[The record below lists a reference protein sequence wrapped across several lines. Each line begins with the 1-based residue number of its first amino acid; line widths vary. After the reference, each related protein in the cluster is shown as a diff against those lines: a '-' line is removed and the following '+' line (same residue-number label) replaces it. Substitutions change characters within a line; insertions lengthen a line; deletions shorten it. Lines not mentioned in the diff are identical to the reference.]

1 MAQKTKIRRRSGKKA
16 CFVQT
21 SKIFKVFH
29 VRVLIA
35 ETVLF
40 WNSCMFSHHSITKRI
55 CFQLS
60 KCLAL
65 GQNKTFFKS
74 VKSGLACIISFGF
87 LVFFVRT
94 SKKDFISF
102 VSEAFSPAQFNM
114 SSCIRTFFCFSELAS
129 FFLVFWFS

>member
-40 WNSCMFSHHSITKRI
+40 CEFLHVFPSLYHKAHLFSAVEMSRSWAK
-55 CFQLS
+55 
-60 KCLAL
+60 
-65 GQNKTFFKS
+65 QNFF
-74 VKSGLACIISFGF
+74 
-87 LVFFVRT
+87 
-94 SKKDFISF
+94 
-102 VSEAFSPAQFNM
+102 
-114 SSCIRTFFCFSELAS
+114 
-129 FFLVFWFS
+129 